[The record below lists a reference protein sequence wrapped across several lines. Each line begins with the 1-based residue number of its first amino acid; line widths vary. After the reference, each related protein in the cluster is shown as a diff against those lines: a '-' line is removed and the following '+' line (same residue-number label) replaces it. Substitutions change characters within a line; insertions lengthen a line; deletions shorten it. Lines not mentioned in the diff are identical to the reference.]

1 MLGQNPASS
10 ETANDQ
16 WRNPAP
22 DLKPCLRCGSTKLPA
37 EVNLL
42 PLGHVLRCQ
51 DCALDAGG
59 STRAEACE
67 KWNRRAPSPAV
78 REVVNRF
85 KALSRW
91 PSFKMRYTKLYAAL
105 ERLAKEIEA

>member
-1 MLGQNPASS
+1 MA
-10 ETANDQ
+10 
-16 WRNPAP
+16 
-22 DLKPCLRCGSTKLPA
+22 DLKPCPFCGEPVEPWNWLVDGCSSH
-37 EVNLL
+37 
-42 PLGHVLRCQ
+42 G
-51 DCALDAGG
+51 CACYDMARDGC
-59 STRAEACE
+59 TTVA

-91 PSFKMRYTKLYAAL
+91 PSFKMRYPKLYAAL